1 MSTDVKTLADQL
13 LDAQVQ
19 FVIGELTGKR
29 LAKVVARDVD
39 DVLAL
44 AGKLIL
50 ADLVDPE
57 QVKAAGRRLIEKV
70 GGSPIVE
77 DLVTALSDAIYDLS
91 ASEQYNLG
99 DVVGRDPVE
108 ALVAK
113 VLSMQ
118 TLHER
123 ALDRMAESP
132 LVAVIASRFVSKI
145 VSDFVQQNRQVAE
158 RLPGAKSLFSLGA
171 SAASKVRNAPIIGE
185 AADRGTQMAIRR
197 TNNAMR
203 DLIRDAPL
211 QGAAMELWDLHAD
224 EPVADLRLYL
234 SQQELREIAVLVHEI
249 VTSARDSAYAGALV
263 DECVDVFFE
272 RYGSRDV
279 ASLLPELGI
288 TRDDLVDELQ
298 RFLPPII
305 EAAKQDGRLDALIR
319 DRLTPFFT
327 SKKVLAILGSAK

>member
-123 ALDRMAESP
+123 ALDRMA
-132 LVAVIASRFVSKI
+132 
-145 VSDFVQQNRQVAE
+145 
-158 RLPGAKSLFSLGA
+158 
-171 SAASKVRNAPIIGE
+171 
-185 AADRGTQMAIRR
+185 
-197 TNNAMR
+197 
-203 DLIRDAPL
+203 
-211 QGAAMELWDLHAD
+211 
-224 EPVADLRLYL
+224 
-234 SQQELREIAVLVHEI
+234 
-249 VTSARDSAYAGALV
+249 
-263 DECVDVFFE
+263 
-272 RYGSRDV
+272 
-279 ASLLPELGI
+279 
-288 TRDDLVDELQ
+288 
-298 RFLPPII
+298 
-305 EAAKQDGRLDALIR
+305 
-319 DRLTPFFT
+319 
-327 SKKVLAILGSAK
+327 